1 MKKLILLT
9 SCVSIVWQTK
19 AQVSVAPEIGVNL
32 SSVSVAHISDNQNN
46 PAIGNIKSRAGLRIG
61 VNVNVPVGGKG
72 FFIQSGIFA
81 PFKGHRYSTFNSL
94 YGRTQEY
101 RTTAKPIYVEV
112 PLQFGYDCRISKV
125 SRIFFTAG
133 IYGGYMV
140 SETSYKDLLIEG
152 FLQSGSS
159 STSDIKHFDFGTA
172 FSAGYKL
179 GKRAFARVQYSL
191 GLKNIA
197 KDESLE
203 IRKQS
208 LSFTIGYAVSVK

>member
-1 MKKLILLT
+1 MRKLILLT
-9 SCVSIVWQTK
+9 SCVSIAWQTK

-32 SSVSVAHISDNQNN
+32 SSVSVARIGHNQND

-61 VNVNVPVGGKG
+61 VNVNVPVGGNG

-94 YGRTQEY
+94 YGRTEEY
-101 RTTAKPIYVEV
+101 RRTTKPVYVEI
-112 PLQFGYDCRISKV
+112 PLHLGYDCRISKV

-133 IYGGYMV
+133 IYGGYVV
-140 SETSYKDLLIEG
+140 SETSYQDSLIDG
-152 FLQSGSS
+152 FLLSGG
-159 STSDIKHFDFGTA
+159 STKADIKNFDFGTA

-179 GKRAFARVQYSL
+179 GRRAFARVQYSL

-203 IRKQS
+203 IGKQS
-208 LSFTIGYAVSVK
+208 LSFTIGYAISVK